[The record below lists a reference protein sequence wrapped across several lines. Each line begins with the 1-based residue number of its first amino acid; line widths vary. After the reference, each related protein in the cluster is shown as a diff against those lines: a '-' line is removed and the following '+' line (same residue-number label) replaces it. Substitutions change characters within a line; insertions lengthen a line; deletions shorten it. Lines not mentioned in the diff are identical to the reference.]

1 MINNNNNYLE
11 KLRNN
16 QYDFLDFGC
25 SSGGSIE
32 HYEKI
37 FRAKGLGLDI
47 DPKKV
52 KLSIQKGFDA
62 IVFDI
67 TKIEIKQ
74 KVRLGIMSYFLKH
87 IQSIFDSI
95 VFDITKIEL
104 KQKVRFCIMS
114 HFLEH
119 IPSIKNVK
127 ILIEKACFVIDE
139 FLIIRQPYFDADHYL
154 FINGFKFFWSD
165 WTGHSNH
172 MTLLNFYNIL
182 KPLKDNN
189 KLKKFSFYGLH
200 PVIDSNNDA
209 IHNLDSPTNQ
219 HAWNKQKH
227 SVKNYIKFSI
237 PIYKEIL
244 VIVDLNGS
252 STEQVI
258 SKFKTKLY
266 PINT

>member
-1 MINNNNNYLE
+1 MFNNKKNYLD
-11 KLRNN
+11 KLIKN

-62 IVFDI
+62 IV
-67 TKIEIKQ
+67 
-74 KVRLGIMSYFLKH
+74 L
-87 IQSIFDSI
+87 
-95 VFDITKIEL
+95 DITKIEL
-104 KQKVRFCIMS
+104 KQKVRFGIMSHFLEPIQRIFDAIVCNITKIELKQKVRFGIMS

-119 IPSIKNVK
+119 IPSINDVK
-127 ILIEKACFVIDE
+127 ILIEKACSVIDE

-154 FINGFKFFWSD
+154 FTNGFKFFWSD
-165 WTGHSNH
+165 WTGHPNH

-189 KLKKFSFYGLH
+189 KLKEFSFYALY
-200 PVIDSNNDA
+200 PVIDSNDDA
-209 IHNLDSPTNQ
+209 IHNLDSQTDQ
-219 HAWNKQKH
+219 HEWSKKKH
-227 SVKNYIKFSI
+227 SAKNYIKFSI

-244 VIVDLNGS
+244 VVVDLNGS